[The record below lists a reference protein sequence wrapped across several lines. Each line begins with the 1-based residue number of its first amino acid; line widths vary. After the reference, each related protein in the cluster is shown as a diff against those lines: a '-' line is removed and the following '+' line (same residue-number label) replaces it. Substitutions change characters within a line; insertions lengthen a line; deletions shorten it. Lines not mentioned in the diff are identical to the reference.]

1 MVAETAKNMSE
12 VLSDESGRL
21 DKRVL
26 KNTDL
31 RQWVWKSNKK
41 CRKMGLYTRRD
52 RIEAGICL
60 LSVLLSVA
68 ISLTKGMDGM
78 VKATIYMMAAGFLIG
93 FDPLNALGLY
103 LATVT
108 RYLILMSDI
117 MAIVALW
124 LDNDEYRI
132 LTVVVCGIT
141 ILYMIFLNKRVMRS
155 ENWTYSEAIQHA
167 LVADPENQSG
177 EAWSRWGKVQCRS
190 LFGQLGYPID
200 DEIIDGY
207 AKPIFYLT
215 FLKAKG
221 NVWKMEQ
228 DMAQCRQDMDVLEAQ
243 YEESRETIASLSNQ
257 IEELKQ
263 KEDILSFYEENYKK
277 MNKVARE
284 NELLRA
290 VNEELVERMNEPD
303 EVIEVVQNQDDRY
316 LFMSE
321 QERVFELFKRGYKNV
336 DITKLTGVKRSTVS
350 DWRKKFE
357 EKMENEQ

>member
-31 RQWVWKSNKK
+31 RQWVWKSNQK

-52 RIEAGICL
+52 RIEAGICM

-68 ISLTKGMDGM
+68 ISLTRGMDGM

-117 MAIVALW
+117 MVIVALW
-124 LDNDEYRI
+124 LDNDEYRM

-141 ILYMIFLNKRVMRS
+141 ILYMIFLNRKVMRS

-215 FLKAKG
+215 FLKTKG
-221 NVWKMEQ
+221 NVWRLEQ
-228 DMAQCRQDMDVLEAQ
+228 TIAQNRQDMENLKSQYAEAKA
-243 YEESRETIASLSNQ
+243 TIEHLS
-257 IEELKQ
+257 EVVDELKR
-263 KEDILSFYEENYKK
+263 KEDMLKFYEDSYKK
-277 MNKVARE
+277 MNKLAKE

-290 VNEELVERMNEPD
+290 VNEELLGEMDEPG
-303 EVIEVVQNQDDRY
+303 EVIEVVQSPDDRY
-316 LFMSE
+316 LFMTE

-357 EKMENEQ
+357 EKMENE